1 MGVKFTNNAA
11 TTLSSGISSGAT
23 SFTVAAATDFP
34 TLGVGDWTYV
44 SLTNEVVKVTA
55 ISGGTF
61 TCVATSGAHSAGVS
75 VELRMTSELLN
86 DFAEDTESLLLAGGT
101 MTGTTAHGDNV
112 KATYGASADL
122 QIYHDGSHSY
132 IEDVGTGDLTIRAS
146 NDLRLEALSTKA
158 YLTCNENA
166 EVQIYYNNALKLQ
179 TASSGI
185 DVTGNVVV
193 SGTVDGRDVATDGTK
208 LDNIETSATADQT
221 NAEIKTAVQAA
232 TSISLGGSPTT
243 TTQAESDDSTKIA
256 TTAYVTDKITTLIG
270 GAPSTLNDLNELAN
284 AINDDANYNST
295 LTTALGTK
303 LPLTGGTMTGSVYF
317 NDGVVA
323 KFGTH
328 SDLQIYH
335 NGSNSYIN
343 EAGDGDLLIKSQGTN
358 VKIISD
364 GDEDIARF
372 TKDGG
377 AQLYYNNSKKI
388 ETSSAGIDVLG
399 NIAVTGTVD
408 GVDIQTLNTTA
419 GAALPKAGGTMTGTI
434 SGFTSTGITDNAT
447 SVAMTIDSSENID
460 LAGDLGWEDGKKAT
474 FGGSS
479 DLQIW
484 HDGSDSVIQD
494 QGTGNLKLCSDNLY
508 LRNAAD
514 TETTLRAT
522 ENGSLKL
529 YYDNAEKLATSSE
542 GIDVTGE
549 VKVSYGSGAS
559 PSYTFT
565 GDTDTG
571 MFRSAANTLSFSTG
585 SLERWRLEN
594 DGDVHADGDII
605 AYSTTVSDERL
616 KENIQPIEDALSK
629 VNQLKGCTFTYTADG
644 KESAGLIA
652 QDVEKV
658 LPSAVSE
665 KELPL
670 KVDDGEKYKV
680 LQYDQTIGLL
690 VEAIKE
696 LSAKV
701 EELEGK

>member
-112 KATYGASADL
+112 QSTYGASADL
-122 QIYHDGSHSY
+122 LIYHDGSNSRIKDGGEGNLY
-132 IEDVGTGDLTIRAS
+132 IQADADVFITNSAGNETKLKCTSDNSVQLFYDNSKKIETSPTGI
-146 NDLRLEALSTKA
+146 
-158 YLTCNENA
+158 
-166 EVQIYYNNALKLQ
+166 
-179 TASSGI
+179 G
-185 DVTGNVVV
+185 VTGNVVV

-303 LPLTGGTMTGSVYF
+303 LPLAGGTMTGNIVMGDSVK
-317 NDGVVA
+317 A
-323 KFGTH
+323 TFGA
-328 SDLQIYH
+328 SADLEIYH
-335 NGSNSYIN
+335 DGSNSYIAEPSGTGSLKIRAN
-343 EAGDGDLLIKSQGTN
+343 NLYLDNGDGSKDYIICTN
-358 VKIISD
+358 
-364 GDEDIARF
+364 
-372 TKDGG
+372 GG
-377 AQLYYNNSKKI
+377 AVDLYHNNFRKLI
-388 ETSSAGIDVLG
+388 TTSTGIDVTG
-399 NIAVTGTVD
+399 NVAVSGTVD
-408 GVDIQTLNTTA
+408 GVDIASRDSTLTSTTTTA
-419 GAALPKAGGTMTGTI
+419 GAALPKAGGAMTGDTTHTDNSKDMYGAGNDLQI
-434 SGFTSTGITDNAT
+434 FHDGAHSNIHDYGTGDLRIRADNLRLSRASDAELYMYCTTDAGVQIYHNGNEKLVTTSTG
-447 SVAMTIDSSENID
+447 V
-460 LAGDLGWEDGKKAT
+460 
-474 FGGSS
+474 
-479 DLQIW
+479 Q
-484 HDGSDSVIQD
+484 
-494 QGTGNLKLCSDNLY
+494 
-508 LRNAAD
+508 
-514 TETTLRAT
+514 
-522 ENGSLKL
+522 
-529 YYDNAEKLATSSE
+529 
-542 GIDVTGE
+542 VTGE
-549 VKVSYGSGAS
+549 V
-559 PSYTFT
+559 
-565 GDTDTG
+565 
-571 MFRSAANTLSFSTG
+571 LSSTG
-585 SLERWRLEN
+585 VFGLDGGDKMSFANNSHIDWNISNATEMRLE
-594 DGDVHADGDII
+594 ADGDLHVDGNVT
-605 AYSTTVSDERL
+605 AYSTTISDERL

-629 VNQLKGCTFTYTADG
+629 VSQLKGCTFTYTADG
-644 KESAGLIA
+644 RESAGLIA

-658 LPSAVSE
+658 LPSAVIE
-665 KELPL
+665 TKLPL
-670 KVDDGEKYKV
+670 KIDDGNEYKV

-701 EELEGK
+701 EELSSKVE

>member
-112 KATYGASADL
+112 KATFGA
-122 QIYHDGSHSY
+122 G
-132 IEDVGTGDLTIRAS
+132 
-146 NDLRLEALSTKA
+146 NDLEIFHSGTESVIRDQGEGRLVIRGTNLDLETSAGEYILRGIADGATQVYHNNSLKLST
-158 YLTCNENA
+158 TSTG
-166 EVQIYYNNALKLQ
+166 V
-179 TASSGI
+179 

-434 SGFTSTGITDNAT
+434 SGFTSTGIIDNAT